1 MHPIIYVGIALVII
15 GFILVFLGFINPP
28 AESGKSDTALKS
40 GGVVVVG
47 PFPIIFGS
55 DKEAII
61 IAVISAI
68 ILMVLALLMF
78 KWF

>member
-1 MHPIIYVGIALVII
+1 MNPIIYVGAALVII
-15 GFILVFLGFINPP
+15 GLILVFLGFIKPP
-28 AESGKSDTALKS
+28 AGAIKSTEVKT

-68 ILMVLALLMF
+68 ILMILALLMIR
-78 KWF
+78 WF